1 MTLSANE
8 LIDQLSR
15 YGLINRLSQGN
26 ALNSLDVDQ
35 ASDSE
40 IVVSHLVDRGH
51 LTQFQA
57 RVIRAGQIPNLL
69 VDQYVI
75 LDKLGEGGM
84 GVVFKARHK
93 LMDRLVAIKLL
104 TPQLSKRP
112 ELGRRFH
119 REIRMQSK
127 LSHPSIVTAFDAG
140 EVRGCLYLAMEYVEG
155 NNLSALVREQGP
167 MLVPRAL
174 ELIEQAAEGL
184 AFAHRLSV
192 IHRDIKPQN
201 LIVDSFGRLKILDF
215 GLARLHL
222 PWESD
227 SDPAGLAE
235 TLPDSA
241 PTPPLPEQAVSELT
255 MAGQIMGTVDY
266 MAPEQVLDSRSV
278 DTRCDI
284 YSLGCTL
291 HFLLTGKVVFPGKS
305 AIEKVIAHREHPI
318 PSLAPVLQGVSKE
331 LRQRLEAVFVRMVAK
346 ERSDRFSTTDEL
358 VNALSQL
365 RVQLNSD
372 LDSRKSAA
380 TAVQAGAALGNAA
393 ASPSKQNQPGQ
404 TPRDQG
410 QRFSGRDRT
419 PQRAES
425 RGLRAGES
433 GRPHRVSSEAD
444 PASDDAPPT
453 DRRPNATPAALRTV
467 GPPSGE
473 GRGTAARPRPRLP
486 ADSSDT
492 ELTTISGEESDAG
505 EAAEPEVPSVWSRTS
520 VRSGLAVGVACIAFV
535 GWTVWNRGGDD
546 SALVIESD
554 QSLTPETDRPA
565 LPAQPGDET
574 APAPKSGNLKRKF
587 KL

>member
-40 IVVSHLVDRGH
+40 IVVSRLVDRGH

-112 ELGRRFH
+112 ELGRRFQ

-155 NNLSALVREQGP
+155 SNLSALVREHGP

-184 AFAHRLSV
+184 AFAHRLGV

-235 TLPDSA
+235 TLPDST

-318 PSLAPVLQGVSKE
+318 PSLAPVLQGVSAE

-346 ERSDRFSTTDEL
+346 ERIDRFGSTDEL
-358 VNALSQL
+358 VQALSQL
-365 RVQLNSD
+365 RSQLNSD

-380 TAVQAGAALGNAA
+380 TAVQARPALGNATA
-393 ASPSKQNQPGQ
+393 LPQKQYQPGQ
-404 TPRDQG
+404 APRDQG
-410 QRFSGRDRT
+410 QRLSGRDRT
-419 PQRAES
+419 PQKSES
-425 RGLRAGES
+425 RGLRTGES
-433 GRPHRVSSEAD
+433 GRPQHVSSEAD
-444 PASDDAPPT
+444 PESDNLSPT
-453 DRRPNATPAALRTV
+453 DRRSTATPAAIRTA
-467 GPPSGE
+467 GPPNGE
-473 GRGTAARPRPRLP
+473 GRGTAARPRSRPQ

-492 ELTTISGEESDAG
+492 ELTTISDEESDAG

-520 VRSGLAVGVACIAFV
+520 VRAGLAIGVACIAFV

-554 QSLTPETDRPA
+554 QSLTPETDQPA
-565 LPAQPGDET
+565 LPAQPGDEA

>member
-1 MTLSANE
+1 MTISALE
-8 LIDQLSR
+8 LLDQLSR
-15 YGLINRLSQGN
+15 YGLINRLPQDG
-26 ALNSLDVDQ
+26 ALLALDVDQ

-40 IVVSHLVDRGH
+40 IVVSRLVDRGH

-57 RVIRAGQIPNLL
+57 RVIRAGQVPNLL

-112 ELGRRFH
+112 ELARRFH

-155 NNLSALVREQGP
+155 NNLTALVREHGP
-167 MLVPRAL
+167 LLPPRAL

-184 AFAHRLSV
+184 AFAHRLGV

-201 LIVDSFGRLKILDF
+201 LIVDRSGRLKILDF

-222 PWESD
+222 PWEPD
-227 SDPAGLAE
+227 SDPPGLTE
-235 TLPDSA
+235 TSPDVRPASSV
-241 PTPPLPEQAVSELT
+241 TDQAVSELT

-266 MAPEQVLDSRSV
+266 MAPEQVVDSRSV

-318 PSLAPVLQGVSKE
+318 PSLSPMLAGVPDDVRQQLE
-331 LRQRLEAVFVRMVAK
+331 LVFARMVAK
-346 ERSDRFSTTDEL
+346 DRTDRFASTDDL
-358 VNALSQL
+358 VQALSQL
-365 RVQLNSD
+365 RALLNAR
-372 LDSRKSAA
+372 LN
-380 TAVQAGAALGNAA
+380 AGTT
-393 ASPSKQNQPGQ
+393 SPSATGTAPSTSNATTPSAKQVAPRTGASTKSRAEPGVDPRQGPRDRGQRPQGGSGSNHQPG
-404 TPRDQG
+404 
-410 QRFSGRDRT
+410 
-419 PQRAES
+419 A
-425 RGLRAGES
+425 RG
-433 GRPHRVSSEAD
+433 
-444 PASDDAPPT
+444 
-453 DRRPNATPAALRTV
+453 
-467 GPPSGE
+467 
-473 GRGTAARPRPRLP
+473 ARPG
-486 ADSSDT
+486 DSSAPRPGSSAGSSPPGRHVSGASGPAPAVVARSRPEPDLSRT
-492 ELTTISGEESDAG
+492 EILDALSDESDSADDL
-505 EAAEPEVPSVWSRTS
+505 EVEVPSFWSRPK
-520 VRSGLAVGVACIAFV
+520 VRVSLGVGVVCLACV
-535 GWTVWNRGGDD
+535 GWTVWSRRPPEGVLIIEPDRNLTTETDSPAPPGEEHAPPARGGN
-546 SALVIESD
+546 V
-554 QSLTPETDRPA
+554 
-565 LPAQPGDET
+565 
-574 APAPKSGNLKRKF
+574 KRKF